1 MIVTASLPLSEQNEQ
16 LQQDVDFYRGELDRK
31 EPLASKD
38 EIAET
43 QRKLN
48 LAKMEMRQYFED
60 LQVPRGNSR
69 RSSEEKHHPS
79 FCPLSENLFPLRCR
93 SRF

>member
-1 MIVTASLPLSEQNEQ
+1 MQQGASQRVKVKVLAPASLLPSEQNEQ

-60 LQVPRGNSR
+60 LQVTREPPAPNRVAVFLLAF
-69 RSSEEKHHPS
+69 H
-79 FCPLSENLFPLRCR
+79 
-93 SRF
+93 